1 MERRKARE
9 RKELMLGM
17 LGAVALLIGMF
28 QGLHWL
34 DDWLSAEPVRWLIAA
49 ALVAGWVWL
58 WLVIGLCSAF
68 LAALLAR

>member
-17 LGAVALLIGMF
+17 LGAVALLIGVF
-28 QGLHWL
+28 QGAHWL

-49 ALVAGWVWL
+49 ALVAGWIWL
-58 WLVIGLCSAF
+58 WLVIGLCSAL
-68 LAALLAR
+68 LAAVLAR